1 MSAAHNETL
10 MPTVADGPGFLGGM
24 LWATA
29 VLLVCTLVVGA
40 AFQGSPDPSGQRD
53 VMAAH

>member
-40 AFQGSPDPSGQRD
+40 AFQCSPDPSGQRD